1 MASAGVGSMADAP
14 QATDAALLGDLP
26 ERARSGA
33 GDKAALDRE
42 AETAGCGGGGGAAA
56 GMTPASV

>member
-26 ERARSGA
+26 ERARSEAGDNATIDREVDAGA
-33 GDKAALDRE
+33 GS
-42 AETAGCGGGGGAAA
+42 GGGG
-56 GMTPASV
+56 MTSAMA

>member
-1 MASAGVGSMADAP
+1 MADAP

-26 ERARSGA
+26 ERVRSAA
-33 GDKAALDRE
+33 GDKAVIDRE
-42 AETAGCGGGGGAAA
+42 AKTAGCGGGGGGAA

>member
-26 ERARSGA
+26 ERARSEA
-33 GDKAALDRE
+33 GDNATIDRE
-42 AETAGCGGGGGAAA
+42 VDAAAA
-56 GMTPASV
+56 GGMTSAMA